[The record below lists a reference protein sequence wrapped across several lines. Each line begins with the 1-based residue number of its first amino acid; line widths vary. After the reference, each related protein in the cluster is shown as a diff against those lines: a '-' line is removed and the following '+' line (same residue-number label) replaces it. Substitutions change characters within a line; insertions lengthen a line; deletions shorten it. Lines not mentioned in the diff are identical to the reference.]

1 MFRQLICASLLG
13 SALLVT
19 LPVVAQE
26 ATAPAAQP
34 QQDTQQ
40 QDIGTLQAELA
51 RVEAER
57 QRLADKLDSGAQDA
71 RVEQLESD
79 NQQLRNDNQAA
90 RLDAQARLI
99 AQQQRWFLIGGLSVA
114 VSVLLGFVLAR
125 MGRQKRR
132 EWLN

>member
-1 MFRQLICASLLG
+1 MFRSLICSAVLG
-13 SALLVT
+13 SILLT
-19 LPVVAQE
+19 LPALAQE
-26 ATAPAAQP
+26 PADNTAQADDSSQA
-34 QQDTQQ
+34 

-57 QRLADKLDSGAQDA
+57 QRLADQLDGGAQGE
-71 RVEQLESD
+71 RVEQLQSE

-99 AQQQRWFLIGGLSVA
+99 KQQQRWFLIGGLSVA
-114 VSVLLGFVLAR
+114 ASILMGFVLAR

>member
-1 MFRQLICASLLG
+1 MFRSLICSAVLG
-13 SALLVT
+13 SILLTQPAL
-19 LPVVAQE
+19 AQE
-26 ATAPAAQP
+26 PADNTAQADDRSQA
-34 QQDTQQ
+34 

-57 QRLADKLDSGAQDA
+57 QRLADQLDGGAQGE
-71 RVEQLESD
+71 RVEQLLSE

-99 AQQQRWFLIGGLSVA
+99 KQQQRWFLIGGLSVA
-114 VSVLLGFVLAR
+114 ASILMGFVLAR

>member
-1 MFRQLICASLLG
+1 MFRSLICSAVLG
-13 SALLVT
+13 SILLT
-19 LPVVAQE
+19 LPALAQE
-26 ATAPAAQP
+26 PADNTAQADDSFQA
-34 QQDTQQ
+34 

-57 QRLADKLDSGAQDA
+57 QRLADQLDGGAQGE
-71 RVEQLESD
+71 RVEQLQNE

-99 AQQQRWFLIGGLSVA
+99 KQQQRWFLIGGLSVA
-114 VSVLLGFVLAR
+114 ASILMGFVLAR

>member
-1 MFRQLICASLLG
+1 MFRSLICSAVLG
-13 SALLVT
+13 SILLTQPAL
-19 LPVVAQE
+19 AQE
-26 ATAPAAQP
+26 PADNTAQADDSSQA
-34 QQDTQQ
+34 

-57 QRLADKLDSGAQDA
+57 QRLADQLDGGAQGE
-71 RVEQLESD
+71 RVEQLQSE

-99 AQQQRWFLIGGLSVA
+99 KQQQRWFLIGGLSVA
-114 VSVLLGFVLAR
+114 ASILMGFVLAR

>member
-1 MFRQLICASLLG
+1 MFRSLICSAVLG
-13 SALLVT
+13 SILLTQPAL
-19 LPVVAQE
+19 AQE
-26 ATAPAAQP
+26 PADNTAQTDDSSQA
-34 QQDTQQ
+34 

-57 QRLADKLDSGAQDA
+57 QRLADQLDGGAQGE
-71 RVEQLESD
+71 RVEQLQNE

-99 AQQQRWFLIGGLSVA
+99 KQQQRWFLIGGLSVA
-114 VSVLLGFVLAR
+114 ASILMGFVLAR
-125 MGRQKRR
+125 MSRQKRR

>member
-1 MFRQLICASLLG
+1 MFRSLICSAVLG
-13 SALLVT
+13 SILLT
-19 LPVVAQE
+19 LPALAQE
-26 ATAPAAQP
+26 PADNTAQADDSFQA
-34 QQDTQQ
+34 

-57 QRLADKLDSGAQDA
+57 QRLADQLDGGAQGE
-71 RVEQLESD
+71 RVEQLQTE

-99 AQQQRWFLIGGLSVA
+99 KQQQRWFLIGGLSVA
-114 VSVLLGFVLAR
+114 ASILMGFVLAR

>member
-1 MFRQLICASLLG
+1 MFRSLICSAVLG
-13 SALLVT
+13 SILLT
-19 LPVVAQE
+19 LPALAQE
-26 ATAPAAQP
+26 PADNTAQADDSFQA
-34 QQDTQQ
+34 

-51 RVEAER
+51 RLEAER
-57 QRLADKLDSGAQDA
+57 QRLADQLDGGAQGE
-71 RVEQLESD
+71 RVEQLQTE

-99 AQQQRWFLIGGLSVA
+99 KQQQRWFLIGGLSVA
-114 VSVLLGFVLAR
+114 ASILMGFVLAR

>member
-1 MFRQLICASLLG
+1 MFRSLICSAVLG
-13 SALLVT
+13 SILLT
-19 LPVVAQE
+19 LPALAQE
-26 ATAPAAQP
+26 PADNTAQADDSSQA
-34 QQDTQQ
+34 

-57 QRLADKLDSGAQDA
+57 QRLADQLDGGAQGE
-71 RVEQLESD
+71 RVEQLQNE

-99 AQQQRWFLIGGLSVA
+99 KQQQRWFLIGGLSVA
-114 VSVLLGFVLAR
+114 ASILMGFVLAR

>member
-1 MFRQLICASLLG
+1 MFRSLICSAVLG
-13 SALLVT
+13 SILLTQPAL
-19 LPVVAQE
+19 AQE
-26 ATAPAAQP
+26 PADNTAQADDSFQA
-34 QQDTQQ
+34 

-57 QRLADKLDSGAQDA
+57 QRLADQLDGGAQGE
-71 RVEQLESD
+71 RVEQLQTE

-99 AQQQRWFLIGGLSVA
+99 KQQQRWFLIGGLSVA
-114 VSVLLGFVLAR
+114 ASILMGFVLAR

>member
-1 MFRQLICASLLG
+1 VLG
-13 SALLVT
+13 SILLTQPAL
-19 LPVVAQE
+19 AQE
-26 ATAPAAQP
+26 PADNTAQADDSSQA
-34 QQDTQQ
+34 

-57 QRLADKLDSGAQDA
+57 QRLADQLDGGAQGE
-71 RVEQLESD
+71 RVEQLLSE

-99 AQQQRWFLIGGLSVA
+99 KQQQRWFLIGGLSVA
-114 VSVLLGFVLAR
+114 ASILMGFVLAR

>member
-1 MFRQLICASLLG
+1 MFRSLICSAVLG
-13 SALLVT
+13 SILLTQPAL
-19 LPVVAQE
+19 AQE
-26 ATAPAAQP
+26 PADNTAQADDSSQA
-34 QQDTQQ
+34 

-57 QRLADKLDSGAQDA
+57 QRLADQLDGGAQGE
-71 RVEQLESD
+71 RVEQLQSE

-99 AQQQRWFLIGGLSVA
+99 KQQQRWFLIGGLSVA
-114 VSVLLGFVLAR
+114 ASILMGFVLAR
-125 MGRQKRR
+125 MSRQKRR

>member
-1 MFRQLICASLLG
+1 MFRSLICSAVLG
-13 SALLVT
+13 SILLTQPAL
-19 LPVVAQE
+19 AQE
-26 ATAPAAQP
+26 PADNTAQADDSSQA
-34 QQDTQQ
+34 

-57 QRLADKLDSGAQDA
+57 QRLADQLDGGAQGE
-71 RVEQLESD
+71 RVEQLQNE

-99 AQQQRWFLIGGLSVA
+99 KQQQRWFLIGGLSVA
-114 VSVLLGFVLAR
+114 ASILMGFVLAR

>member
-1 MFRQLICASLLG
+1 MFRSLICSAVFGSILLAQPALAQEPAG
-13 SALLVT
+13 SA
-19 LPVVAQE
+19 
-26 ATAPAAQP
+26 
-34 QQDTQQ
+34 TQTVDSTQ
-40 QDIGTLQAELA
+40 AQDIGTLQAELA

-57 QRLADKLDSGAQDA
+57 QRLADQLDGGAQGE
-71 RVEQLESD
+71 RVEQLQSE

-99 AQQQRWFLIGGLSVA
+99 TQQQRWFLIGGLSVA
-114 VSVLLGFVLAR
+114 ASMLLGFVLAR

>member
-1 MFRQLICASLLG
+1 MFRSLICSAVLG
-13 SALLVT
+13 SILLT
-19 LPVVAQE
+19 LPALAQE
-26 ATAPAAQP
+26 PADNTAQADDSFQA
-34 QQDTQQ
+34 

-57 QRLADKLDSGAQDA
+57 QRLADQLDGGAQGE
-71 RVEQLESD
+71 RVEQLQTE

-99 AQQQRWFLIGGLSVA
+99 KQQQRWFLIGGLSVA
-114 VSVLLGFVLAR
+114 ASILMGFVLAR
-125 MGRQKRR
+125 MSRQKRR

>member
-1 MFRQLICASLLG
+1 MFRSLICSAVLG
-13 SALLVT
+13 SILLTQPAL
-19 LPVVAQE
+19 AQDP
-26 ATAPAAQP
+26 ADNTAQADDSSQA
-34 QQDTQQ
+34 

-57 QRLADKLDSGAQDA
+57 QRLADQLDGGAQGE
-71 RVEQLESD
+71 RVEQLLSE

-99 AQQQRWFLIGGLSVA
+99 KQQQRWFLIGGLSVA
-114 VSVLLGFVLAR
+114 ASILMGFVLAR

>member
-1 MFRQLICASLLG
+1 MFRSLICSAVFGSILLAQP
-13 SALLVT
+13 AL
-19 LPVVAQE
+19 AQE
-26 ATAPAAQP
+26 PASSV
-34 QQDTQQ
+34 TQTEDSTQ
-40 QDIGTLQAELA
+40 AQDIGTLQAELA

-57 QRLADKLDSGAQDA
+57 QRLADQLDGGAQGE
-71 RVEQLESD
+71 RVEQLQSE

-99 AQQQRWFLIGGLSVA
+99 TQQQRWFLIGGLSVA
-114 VSVLLGFVLAR
+114 ASMLLGFVLAR

>member
-1 MFRQLICASLLG
+1 MFRSLICSAVLG
-13 SALLVT
+13 SILLTQPAL
-19 LPVVAQE
+19 AQE
-26 ATAPAAQP
+26 PADNTAQADDSSQA
-34 QQDTQQ
+34 

-57 QRLADKLDSGAQDA
+57 QRLADQLDGGAQGE
-71 RVEQLESD
+71 RVEQLQTE

-99 AQQQRWFLIGGLSVA
+99 KQQQRWFLIGGLSVA
-114 VSVLLGFVLAR
+114 ASILMGFVLAR

>member
-1 MFRQLICASLLG
+1 MFRSLICSAVLSSILL
-13 SALLVT
+13 T
-19 LPVVAQE
+19 LPALAQE
-26 ATAPAAQP
+26 PADNTAQADDSFQA
-34 QQDTQQ
+34 

-57 QRLADKLDSGAQDA
+57 QRLADQLDGGAQGE
-71 RVEQLESD
+71 RVEQLQTE

-99 AQQQRWFLIGGLSVA
+99 KQQQRWFLIGGLSVA
-114 VSVLLGFVLAR
+114 ASTLMGFVLAR

>member
-1 MFRQLICASLLG
+1 MFGSILLAQPALAQEPAG
-13 SALLVT
+13 SA
-19 LPVVAQE
+19 
-26 ATAPAAQP
+26 
-34 QQDTQQ
+34 TQTEDSTQ
-40 QDIGTLQAELA
+40 AQDIGTLQAELA

-57 QRLADKLDSGAQDA
+57 QRLADQLDGGAQGE
-71 RVEQLESD
+71 RVEQLQSE

-99 AQQQRWFLIGGLSVA
+99 TQQQRWFLIGGLSVA
-114 VSVLLGFVLAR
+114 ASMLLGFVLAR

>member
-1 MFRQLICASLLG
+1 MFRSLICSAVLG
-13 SALLVT
+13 SILLT
-19 LPVVAQE
+19 LPALAQE
-26 ATAPAAQP
+26 PADNTAQADDSFQA
-34 QQDTQQ
+34 

-57 QRLADKLDSGAQDA
+57 QRLADQLDGGAQGE
-71 RVEQLESD
+71 RVEQLQSE
-79 NQQLRNDNQAA
+79 NQQLRDDNQAA

-99 AQQQRWFLIGGLSVA
+99 KQQQRWFLIGGLSVA
-114 VSVLLGFVLAR
+114 ASILMGFVLAR